1 MPRFGRIIASAAVS
15 LSLIASSTAAI
26 ASTETAA
33 PTPASD
39 SWVALSMLTPSGT
52 ALLGTTGVTAAAAQP
67 DMGPPPV
74 PPAYG
79 ARPGPPPIPVLVVWG
94 LVLATII
101 YIAVHNNHHH
111 PHANSPA

>member
-15 LSLIASSTAAI
+15 LALFTGSTAAI

-33 PTPASD
+33 PPPASD
-39 SWVALSMLTPSGT
+39 SWVTLSMLTPSGS
-52 ALLGTTGVTAAAAQP
+52 ALLGTAGATAAAQP
-67 DMGPPPV
+67 DMAPPPA

-79 ARPGPPPIPVLVVWG
+79 AGPPPIPVLVVWG

-101 YIAVHNNHHH
+101 YIAVHNNNHHH
-111 PHANSPA
+111 VPNSPA

>member
-26 ASTETAA
+26 ASTETA
-33 PTPASD
+33 PPPPASD

-52 ALLGTTGVTAAAAQP
+52 ALVGTTGVTAAAQP
-67 DMGPPPV
+67 DTAPPPY

-79 ARPGPPPIPVLVVWG
+79 ARPGPPPIPVLIVWG

>member
-15 LSLIASSTAAI
+15 LSLITASTAAI

-33 PTPASD
+33 PPPASD

-52 ALLGTTGVTAAAAQP
+52 ALLGTAGATAAAQP
-67 DMGPPPV
+67 DTAPPPY

-94 LVLATII
+94 LLLATII
-101 YIAVHNNHHH
+101 YIAVHNNNHHH
-111 PHANSPA
+111 VPNSPA